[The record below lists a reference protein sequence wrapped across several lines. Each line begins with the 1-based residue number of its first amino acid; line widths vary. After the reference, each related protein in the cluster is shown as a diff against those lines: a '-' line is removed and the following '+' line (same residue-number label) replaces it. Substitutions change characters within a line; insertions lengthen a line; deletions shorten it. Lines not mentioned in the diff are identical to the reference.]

1 MMGIYSRLQRSGL
14 HADVNWTNVDSRWYG
29 PISSG
34 ASTFAGFPMGPD
46 LAKRVSAVFACTSLI
61 SETLAS
67 LPVILYRKTGDG
79 DKERATDHPLYRT
92 LRFRP
97 NVWMTPM
104 DFYGCGQMHAGLRGN
119 AYNEIVINDGEI
131 HLEPLHPDLITV
143 EQLDS
148 KRLRY
153 QYTDPGLGEQRTLTQ
168 DQVVHVRDLAEDA
181 VTGQARAVLARE
193 AIAVAAASE
202 AFIGGYFK
210 NDATGRL
217 HYKHPGS
224 LSAEKRKELREMIQ
238 ENVAGWQNRAKTLIT
253 THGVEVTEL
262 GKHDDSGF
270 IVDPRN
276 FQVADIAR
284 FWRCP
289 LFMIGLE
296 EKSTTWGTGIEAQKQ
311 GFVDFTI
318 KPWTDRW
325 AQALTQALLTEEEQ
339 GEFFIEFLFAD
350 LVRGD
355 LRTRMQSY
363 KTGREIGVW
372 NPNEIRKKE
381 NEGPRE
387 GGDEYQNTTPGAA
400 PNASNEPEPEPPE
413 PEVPQAL
420 RVDATSRIANAECSA
435 VQRRGQKAQGDLVR
449 WNAWTQQYYRAHRD
463 YVAKVL
469 EPIGEAF
476 SVEMW
481 RINAMVDRIAWTGM
495 AGLKDGVPEG
505 WDERRH
511 TEIAMII
518 DECLSAG
525 SLNRAA

>member
-1 MMGIYSRLQRSGL
+1 MGLYSRLQHSGL
-14 HADVNWTNVDSRWYG
+14 RADVNWTNVDSRWYG

-61 SETLAS
+61 AETVAS
-67 LPVILYRKTGDG
+67 LPVILYRRIGDDG
-79 DKERATDHPLYRT
+79 EKERARDHPLYRT

-97 NVWMTPM
+97 NAWMTTM

-119 AYNEIVINDGEI
+119 AYNEIVLNDRQI
-131 HLEPLHPDLITV
+131 HLEPLHPDLVTV

-153 QYTDPGLGEQRTLTQ
+153 QYTRVGEERRTLTQ

-181 VTGQARAVLARE
+181 FTGQARAVLARE
-193 AIAVAAASE
+193 AIAVSAAGE
-202 AFIGGYFK
+202 AFVGGFFK

-217 HYKHPGS
+217 AYKHPGN
-224 LSAEKRKELREMIQ
+224 LNAEKRKELREMLQ
-238 ENVAGWQNRAKTLIT
+238 DNYAGWANRSKTMILS
-253 THGVEVTEL
+253 HGVEVEEL

-339 GEFFIEFLFAD
+339 EELFIEFLFAD

-355 LRTRMQSY
+355 LKTRMEAY
-363 KTGREIGVW
+363 KTGKEIGVW

-387 GGDEYQNTTPGAA
+387 GGDEYQETTPGAA
-400 PNASNEPEPEPPE
+400 PNAVREPDGEPTA
-413 PEVPQAL
+413 EVPQAL
-420 RVDATSRIANAECSA
+420 RVDAVNRIAGAECRD
-435 VQRRGQKAQGDLVR
+435 VVKRGKKAQDDPVR
-449 WNAWTQQYYRAHRD
+449 WHTWVQQHYKAHRE
-463 YVAKVL
+463 YALKVL

-476 SVEMW
+476 IVDPW
-481 RINAMVDRIAWTGM
+481 RINAMADRIAWTGM
-495 AGLKDGVPEG
+495 MGLESGVPEG
-505 WDERRH
+505 WNERRPG
-511 TEIAMII
+511 EIATII

-525 SLNRAA
+525 ALSEAA

>member
-1 MMGIYSRLQRSGL
+1 MGLYSRLQHSGL
-14 HADVNWTNVDSRWYG
+14 RADVNWSNVNSRWYG
-29 PISSG
+29 SISSG

-61 SETLAS
+61 AETLAS
-67 LPVILYRKTGDG
+67 LPVILYRKTGD
-79 DKERATDHPLYRT
+79 DEKERATDHPLYRT

-97 NVWMTPM
+97 NVWMTPI

-131 HLEPLHPDLITV
+131 HLEPLHPDLVTV
-143 EQLDS
+143 EQLDT

-153 QYTDPGLGEQRTLTQ
+153 QYTDPALGEQRTLTQ

-193 AIAVAAASE
+193 AIAVSAAAE
-202 AFIGGYFK
+202 AFVGGYFK

-217 HYKHPGS
+217 HYMHPGNLNS
-224 LSAEKRKELREMIQ
+224 EKRKEIREMIA
-238 ENVAGWQNRAKTLIT
+238 ENVAGWANRAKTMIT
-253 THGVEVTEL
+253 SHGVKVEEL

-325 AQALTQALLTEEEQ
+325 AQALTQALLTKEEQ
-339 GEFFIEFLFAD
+339 KEFFIEFLFAD

-355 LRTRMQSY
+355 LKTRFEAY

-387 GGDEYQNTTPGAA
+387 GGEEYQDTTPGAA
-400 PNASNEPEPEPPE
+400 PNASRESTEEPEA
-413 PEVPQAL
+413 EVPQAL
-420 RVDATSRIANAECSA
+420 RVDAVSRIANAECGA
-435 VQRRGQKAQGDLVR
+435 VKRHGKKAQDDLVK
-449 WNAWTQQYYRAHRD
+449 WTLWVQQHYGAHRD
-463 YVAKVL
+463 YASKVL

-476 SVEMW
+476 AVESW
-481 RINAMVDRIAWTGM
+481 RINAMIDRIAWTGLM
-495 AGLKDGVPEG
+495 GLANGVPEG

-511 TEIAMII
+511 TEIATII